1 MTPTIAFDL
10 DGTLLDTLGTI
21 HHHLQVT
28 LTSYGY
34 QSLPLETTKEL
45 VGRGLGKLL
54 ADAVAVQAGV
64 KPEPIQI
71 EEMIQSLV
79 HSYQQDPLTNTS
91 VYPGIKDLVWELKEL
106 GYQLVVTTNKDQTIA
121 QNLCNHFLP
130 DVFSLVL
137 GPEPP
142 IAAKP
147 NPAMIHAV
155 QKQLGTGPQI
165 LVGDSEV
172 DLETAKNCQ
181 IDFIPVTWGF
191 RIWDKHNLEGNIPV
205 FTSNELKKRIFYLIS
220 GKF

>member
-1 MTPTIAFDL
+1 MKPTIAFDL

-21 HHHLQVT
+21 HHHLQAT

-34 QSLPLETTKEL
+34 LSLPLETTKDL

-64 KPEPIQI
+64 KPESIQI
-71 EEMIQSLV
+71 EDMIHSLV
-79 HSYQQDPLTNTS
+79 QSYQQDPFTNTT
-91 VYPGIKDLVWELKEL
+91 VYPGIKELLWELKEV

-121 QNLCNHFLP
+121 QSLCNHFLP

-142 IAAKP
+142 IPAKP
-147 NPAMIHAV
+147 DPGMIQVV
-155 QKQLGTGPQI
+155 QEQLGTKPQI

-172 DLETAKNCQ
+172 DLETAKNSNLN
-181 IDFIPVTWGF
+181 FIPVTWGF
-191 RIWDKHNLEGNIPV
+191 RSWNENNLHGHIPV
-205 FTSNELKKRIFYLIS
+205 SSSNELKKIISYLIS